1 MGQNYQTTS
10 PLQAKIHYVNSE
22 LSRLDVDAKKKEAKI
37 KIIQGRRRK
46 TLTENQDTIA

>member
-22 LSRLDVDAKKKEAKI
+22 LSRLDVDAKKKAKI